1 MIFYLE
7 EFYYTASLKKC
18 YCISLSFYAEYYV
31 LTYAVY
37 IEALIMMKAC
47 LSMHLSKKNFC
58 LEKPLKSLVLNF
70 N

>member
-7 EFYYTASLKKC
+7 EFYYAASLKKC
-18 YCISLSFYAEYYV
+18 YYISFYAEYCV

-47 LSMHLSKKNFC
+47 LSMHLSKKNFY